1 MHQIVDLDVVYV
13 DIEAAQRL
21 FNLRN
26 QISGFDLTLT
36 DTDEAEREKEELLSL
51 IGDEYRLSTWY
62 DLQKPLYDVMYL
74 EEWGS
79 YFILVIILML
89 AVCRILGDLTM
100 IVLVSRHVGR
110 WWDSW

>member
-36 DTDEAEREKEELLSL
+36 DTDEAERVKEELLSL

-74 EEWGS
+74 EKWGS
-79 YFILVIILML
+79 YLDRKSTRLNSSHVAISY
-89 AVCRILGDLTM
+89 AVFC
-100 IVLVSRHVGR
+100 
-110 WWDSW
+110 